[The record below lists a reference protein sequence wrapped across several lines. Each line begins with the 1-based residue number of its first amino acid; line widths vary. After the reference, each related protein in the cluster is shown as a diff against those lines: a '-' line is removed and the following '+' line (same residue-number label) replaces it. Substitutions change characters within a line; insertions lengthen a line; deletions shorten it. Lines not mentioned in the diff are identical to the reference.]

1 MEKNSGIE
9 LKEGMI
15 FTVEPMIN
23 LGKFET
29 KTLRMVG
36 LQLQKINHYQHN
48 LNTLLV

>member
-1 MEKNSGIE
+1 MEKKILDKS

-29 KTLRMVG
+29 KTLKRWMDCSY
-36 LQLQKINHYQHN
+36 KR
-48 LNTLLV
+48 